1 MCEFCTQ
8 HGDGKKWYENME
20 NYTREVFSQVSSE
33 EKLKKYLRGFRRRL
47 SFWPFAAY
55 WFKQRIPAIYDSL
68 VYPRVTSSLKK
79 HHFGQVIP
87 LEDAENIL
95 ENVGTIVQFPCV
107 CRRVISR
114 RELGYCLGVG
124 MDMTEIV
131 KDVPDFSN
139 YQLLSTEEAV
149 NLVRQLEG
157 EGMMHSIWTF
167 ETPFIGGM
175 CSCDRNCMAY
185 NVQVR
190 MKIGR
195 AMWRAEYVAEIET
208 ESCSGCRRCEKS
220 CLFEA
225 VEYNRV
231 EKKCSINMNNCYGC
245 GICRTFCHKNA
256 ITLSDRRYHFGDN
269 HVIW

>member
-175 CSCDRNCMAY
+175 CSCDRDCMAY

-256 ITLSDRRYHFGDN
+256 ITLSDRKYHFGDN